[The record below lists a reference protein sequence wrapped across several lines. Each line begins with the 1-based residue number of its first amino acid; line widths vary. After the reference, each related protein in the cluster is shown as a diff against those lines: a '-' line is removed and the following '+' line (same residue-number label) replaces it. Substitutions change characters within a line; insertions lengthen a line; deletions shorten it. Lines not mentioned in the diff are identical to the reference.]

1 MRPLL
6 LLCLCAACTSLS
18 TDEESMLKSHQRNAS
33 HYYEGGLL
41 NQAMGQIER
50 GLELDP
56 DDYKLNSL
64 KGAVLLKTSADSQ
77 GTDHKQL
84 DQACELLARIYE
96 FRSPDRHEPH
106 LLFNY
111 ALALQKQG
119 RRHLGEAVRLEG
131 QASRAS
137 EPNPLLETAKAE
149 RQLATEN
156 LGKARELL
164 SMLIERGEL
173 LRYANNHLLQIA
185 QDLGDNAA
193 FQKAGNAYL
202 EQVAKDQQA
211 ERTRVET
218 TKAAAHEVERFKALR
233 ALLAEEVD
241 VRTLLAEHYHLQA
254 AKTSGEEAKKLREQ
268 ELVNL
273 NKILELSPQRSAD
286 YYNRGCVLLE
296 LNQHLDGDEAAKAIE
311 AAKADFR
318 RFLATTTLPA
328 SNEKKTH
335 ALRALGL

>member
-1 MRPLL
+1 
-6 LLCLCAACTSLS
+6 
-18 TDEESMLKSHQRNAS
+18 MLKSHQRNAS
-33 HYYEGGLL
+33 FYYEGGNLA
-41 NQAMGQIER
+41 QAMGQIEK

-84 DQACELLARIYE
+84 DQATELLARIYD
-96 FRSPDRHEPH
+96 FRSPSRHEPY

-131 QASRAS
+131 QATRVSDPK
-137 EPNPLLETAKAE
+137 ENEKLIETAKSE
-149 RQLATEN
+149 REVATQD
-156 LGKARELL
+156 LVKSRDLL

-173 LRYANNHLLQIA
+173 LRYAHNHQLQIA
-185 QDLGDNAA
+185 QDLGDDAA
-193 FQKAGNAYL
+193 FQQAGKAYL
-202 EQVAKDQQA
+202 EQVAKDQQV
-211 ERTRVET
+211 EQTRVET
-218 TKAAAHEVERFKALR
+218 TKAAAHEAERFKALR
-233 ALLAEEVD
+233 ALWAEEVD
-241 VRTLLAEHYHLQA
+241 VRILLAEHYHLRA
-254 AKTSGEEAKKLREQ
+254 AKTTGEEAKKLREE

-273 NKILELSPQRSAD
+273 NKILERNPQRSAD

-296 LNQHLDGDEAAKAIE
+296 LNQPE

-328 SNEKKTH
+328 SNEKKKH
-335 ALRALGL
+335 ALGALGLNL

>member
-1 MRPLL
+1 
-6 LLCLCAACTSLS
+6 
-18 TDEESMLKSHQRNAS
+18 MLRSHQRNAL
-33 HYYEGGLL
+33 HYFEGGLL

-64 KGAVLLKTSADSQ
+64 KGAVLLKTSASSQ

-84 DQACELLARIYE
+84 DQACELLARLYD
-96 FRSPDRHEPH
+96 FRSPYRHEPH
-106 LLFNY
+106 LLLNY

-131 QASRAS
+131 QASRKPEGATTEAAS
-137 EPNPLLETAKAE
+137 EPATLLEAAKAE

-156 LGKARELL
+156 FLRARELL
-164 SMLIERGEL
+164 SVLIERGFM
-173 LRYANNHLLQIA
+173 LRYAHNHLLQIA
-185 QDLGDNAA
+185 QDLGDDKA
-193 FQKAGNAYL
+193 FQAAGTAYL

-211 ERTRVET
+211 ERVTVDT
-218 TKAAAHEVERFKALR
+218 TKAPNHEAERFRALRELQTEEVE
-233 ALLAEEVD
+233 
-241 VRTLLAEHYHLQA
+241 VRILLAEHYHLQA
-254 AKTSGEEAKKLREQ
+254 AKTSGEDAQKLREQ
-268 ELVNL
+268 ELANL

-296 LNQHLDGDEAAKAIE
+296 LKQPE

-328 SNEKKTH
+328 SSDKKKL
-335 ALRALGL
+335 AMAALGL